1 MPDPRPRIAVTGA
14 AGLVGGV
21 VRTHLGERYDIRAL
35 TRGPAPFPS
44 TAVDLGDLE
53 ALTAAL
59 QGMDAVVHLAAA
71 SRVQSAWPDVLASNV
86 IGTYHLFEAARQA
99 GVPRVVFASSNH
111 VVGTY
116 ELEGA
121 PDIYGRGAEAA
132 LDAGA
137 PPRPD
142 SLYGVSKGFG
152 ELLGRYYSDHH
163 GLRVICLRLGTVLPG
178 DDPAGPVPPGVL
190 PAQAAVWPRRIR
202 ATWLSQ
208 RDCAQLVA
216 RALEAD
222 VRFAVVFGTSNNRDR
237 IWSLEEATRLLGY
250 VPLDRAPG

>member
-1 MPDPRPRIAVTGA
+1 M
-14 AGLVGGV
+14 
-21 VRTHLGERYDIRAL
+21 VRTHLDERYDIRAL

-44 TAVDLGDLE
+44 TVVDLGDLE

-59 QGMDAVVHLAAA
+59 EGMDAVVHLAAA
-71 SRVQSAWPDVLASNV
+71 SRVDSAWPDVLASNV

-116 ELEGA
+116 EVEGA
-121 PDIYGRGAEAA
+121 PDIYGRGADAA
-132 LDAGA
+132 LDAAA

-152 ELLGRYYSDHH
+152 ELLGRYYSEHH

-190 PAQAAVWPRRIR
+190 PAQAAIWPRRIR
-202 ATWLSQ
+202 DLGQPARLRAAGRPRPGGRRPVRRGLRHVGQPGPHLEPGGGDPPAGVRAARSRAGLSPGQ
-208 RDCAQLVA
+208 GR
-216 RALEAD
+216 
-222 VRFAVVFGTSNNRDR
+222 VRVR
-237 IWSLEEATRLLGY
+237 IWAMRSA
-250 VPLDRAPG
+250 